1 MNDKEKLL
9 ELLNSTDATDINDI
23 LPKIYDHF
31 NLDDNSNIYELNEQ
45 TQCYMLDK
53 SLLNIFFSKL
63 MNFYKYAPKEILT
76 TFQNEFIPKFQGI
89 LEDYNENKM
98 FELLSDW
105 FDTIDVYSN
114 PDTVDMLEQSYKDI
128 HEGNVEILNPKTF
141 LE

>member
-9 ELLNSTDATDINDI
+9 ELLNSINDTNINDI
-23 LPKIYDHF
+23 LPKIYQHF
-31 NLDDNSNIYELNEQ
+31 NLDDNSNDFQLNEQ
-45 TQCYMLDK
+45 AQRYMLDE
-53 SLLNIFFSKL
+53 SLLNVFFSKL
-63 MNFYKYAPKEILT
+63 MDFYKYAPKDVLT
-76 TFQNEFIPKFQGI
+76 NFQNDFIPKFQGI
-89 LEDYNENKM
+89 LKDYNENKM

-128 HEGNVEILNPKTF
+128 KEGNVEIWNPKTF